1 MSAKSSQKY
10 LADRSA
16 EIARGWR
23 ESREGIDQLR
33 SIWPAAFPV
42 KSGLVK
48 PLAVGPV
55 AVIAER
61 MGWKHW
67 YARGVL
73 RRWKE
78 RDVYCKAVLRH
89 GQRFSLDGEP
99 VDEAIDD
106 EAREMARQQLA
117 RNAKWRIK
125 NQARAARLN
134 GSPEAAPAEAMP
146 AVS

>member
-23 ESREGIDQLR
+23 ESREGIEQLR
-33 SIWPAAFPV
+33 SIWPAAFPM

-48 PLAVGPV
+48 PLAVGTV
-55 AVIAER
+55 AIVAER

-78 RDVYCKAVLRH
+78 RDVYCKAVLCY
-89 GQRFSLDGEP
+89 GQRFNLDGQP
-99 VDEAIDD
+99 VGEIVDD
-106 EAREMARQQLA
+106 RAKETARQQLA
-117 RNAKWRIK
+117 RNAKRRIK
-125 NQARAARLN
+125 NQERAARLN

-146 AVS
+146 AIS